1 MKNDAV
7 DIEKIRIYIF
17 GSGLYKTQPNDIDL
31 LVVYDPKNISIQEVL
46 VLRNELSKEVFL
58 KFGVSAHICL
68 LSTKEKEYLVFIAHE
83 KAQKI
88 FPTMPNNCIHQTA
101 RSVAALTRKFMV
113 GRW

>member
-1 MKNDAV
+1 VKNDAV
-7 DIEKIRIYIF
+7 NIEKIRIYIF
-17 GSGLYKTQPNDIDL
+17 GSGLYKTQPRDIDL
-31 LVVYDPKNISIQEVL
+31 LVVYDTQKISVQEVL
-46 VLRNELSKEVFL
+46 ALRNELSKEVFF

-68 LSTKEKEYLVFIAHE
+68 LSAKEGEYQIFIAQE

-101 RSVAALTRKFMV
+101 RSVAALMRQFMV